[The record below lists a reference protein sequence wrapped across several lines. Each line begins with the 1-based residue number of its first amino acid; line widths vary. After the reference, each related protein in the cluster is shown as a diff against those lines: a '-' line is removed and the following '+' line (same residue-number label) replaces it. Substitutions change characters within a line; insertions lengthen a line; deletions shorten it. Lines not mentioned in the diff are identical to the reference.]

1 MASPEDGGF
10 LDIPYTIQMGDQLA
24 KYGQANVREI
34 RIVCLPVMASFR
46 KEARSSYFANSHHIS
61 ASKNCSCETV
71 VSGSFVSIVSSA
83 FTSCSTGRTEV
94 KVLVSF
100 WPEHGFKSDLEQLI

>member
-24 KYGQANVREI
+24 KYGQANVHEI

-46 KEARSSYFANSHHIS
+46 KRPDQAILPTHITFQRLKTAPMRQLFQA
-61 ASKNCSCETV
+61 ASFQLFQVASL
-71 VSGSFVSIVSSA
+71 A
-83 FTSCSTGRTEV
+83 A
-94 KVLVSF
+94 VLV
-100 WPEHGFKSDLEQLI
+100 GLK